1 MTTTIYKFE
10 SGRLLVHEERTAESA
25 YLASGLPLRIGQIRQ
40 IEKVL
45 SIDTDYAKYGLI
57 TPLNEVL
64 ISGNTLQ
71 IVMRRGD
78 MGTYVTSGFMSGLV
92 PLGMSGYAAID
103 LMSGLASGLAWL
115 GPLRS
120 GAPTSGKVKVH
131 ANVIG
136 Y

>member
-1 MTTTIYKFE
+1 MTTTIFKFE

-25 YLASGLPLRIGQIRQ
+25 YLASGQLLRIGGVRT

-45 SIDTDYAKYGLI
+45 SIDTDYSKYGLI
-57 TPLNEVL
+57 TNLEEVL
-64 ISGNTLQ
+64 LSGNKLQ
-71 IVMRRGD
+71 VVMRRGD
-78 MGTYVTSGFMSGLV
+78 
-92 PLGMSGYAAID
+92 LGSIA
-103 LMSGLASGLAWL
+103 LSGLASGVGLSGMEALGLMSGLTSGLDWL

-120 GAPTSGKVKVH
+120 GAPTSGVIKVH